1 MKKDPDYGAE
11 DLETFGTFATAFG
24 QIFYCILGGM
34 MMFWSHELKPEQF
47 FYLIAATGVILF
59 IGGVIYPTESDGT
72 S

>member
-1 MKKDPDYGAE
+1 
-11 DLETFGTFATAFG
+11 
-24 QIFYCILGGM
+24 